1 MTVWYIQG
9 ENHPYRWQQQELF
22 IYYRIY
28 LMRCRICSQE
38 LDTAAAEQQEQRGG
52 TPHPGHGAVTLEI
65 SGQWSLG
72 TRTSP
77 WLGQPWSSLHRRVSM
92 GNEKQHSNDS
102 QTERPPNFQSNVCVD
117 KCWDMS
123 YVTHVKLMLKSNVL
137 TERITWE
144 TLTHDKTRL
153 KVCRRKSFQIELL
166 RSLQCQNW
174 FSIFMVVLIAWKC
187 VLQSCKN

>member
-1 MTVWYIQG
+1 
-9 ENHPYRWQQQELF
+9 
-22 IYYRIY
+22 
-28 LMRCRICSQE
+28 MRCRFCSQE

-52 TPHPGHGAVTLEI
+52 TPHPGHGAGTLEI

-102 QTERPPNFQSNVCVD
+102 QTERSPNFQSNVCVD

-123 YVTHVKLMLKSNVL
+123 DATHVKLMLKSNVL

-144 TLTHDKTRL
+144 THDKTRFESMPE
-153 KVCRRKSFQIELL
+153 KI
-166 RSLQCQNW
+166 
-174 FSIFMVVLIAWKC
+174 FSIWTIKVIAMSKLIFNIYGCSYCMKMCLAK
-187 VLQSCKN
+187 LQKLVRIEVC

>member
-1 MTVWYIQG
+1 MQILQPGTW
-9 ENHPYRWQQQELF
+9 HS
-22 IYYRIY
+22 
-28 LMRCRICSQE
+28 CSRAAGAAGRHTSPWPWCC
-38 LDTAAAEQQEQRGG
+38 DTGD
-52 TPHPGHGAVTLEI
+52 
-65 SGQWSLG
+65 QWSLG

-117 KCWDMS
+117 KCWDVS
-123 YVTHVKLMLKSNVL
+123 DATHVKLMLKSNVL

-144 TLTHDKTRL
+144 THDKTRL
-153 KVCRRKSFQIELL
+153 KVCRRKSFQFELL

>member
-1 MTVWYIQG
+1 
-9 ENHPYRWQQQELF
+9 
-22 IYYRIY
+22 
-28 LMRCRICSQE
+28 MRCRFCSQE

-123 YVTHVKLMLKSNVL
+123 DATHVKLMLKSNVL

-144 TLTHDKTRL
+144 THDKTRL
-153 KVCRRKSFQIELL
+153 KVCRRKSFQFELL